1 MKNRSGKPSRHQPW
15 DFRKAGIFIDKEP
28 EGKPYFRLGKSK
40 NGCYGLFSEKLGVYT
55 LEETFGL
62 LEGREDVAVIEVLRK
77 THTGCPY
84 NQQFCYSRRGEEQ
97 LWTVYVENRPM
108 AAGELIVSEYADL
121 SKPLAQYQV
130 IHIPTLEEVT
140 AMHLKRLSGEET
152 PITPDIAQ
160 QEYEQ
165 LLKRVQPHREN
176 FIRGKIC

>member
-1 MKNRSGKPSRHQPW
+1 MLHGKPSIYQPR
-15 DFRKAGIFIDKEP
+15 DFKRAGINLDNEP
-28 EGKPYFRLGKSK
+28 QGKPYFCIGQSK
-40 NGCYGLFSEKLGVYT
+40 KNQRYGLFSERFGVYT
-55 LEETFGL
+55 LEETFRL
-62 LEGREDVAVIEVLRK
+62 LGGREDVAVIDVLRK
-77 THTGCPY
+77 THMGCPY
-84 NQQFCYSRRGEEQ
+84 NQQFCYSQRGEEQ
-97 LWTVYVENRPM
+97 LWTAYGENKPQ

-130 IHIPTLEEVT
+130 IHVPTLEEVI
-140 AMHLKRLSGEET
+140 AMHLQRLSGEET